1 MAQRYWNLEKSG
13 ELGVAEVAAAV
24 GGHIVL
30 RTDVAEGK
38 TTIYFTGESEDEDAK
53 AVRTH
58 AKKIKLADV
67 TKL

>member
-1 MAQRYWNLEKSG
+1 MIGRTKFVLASG
-13 ELGVAEVAAAV
+13 SPRRLSLINQIGIEPDLLLPSN
-24 GGHIVL
+24 I
-30 RTDVAEGK
+30 
-38 TTIYFTGESEDEDAK
+38 DETPTK